1 MPCSGRS
8 LELQASPDVA
18 GRKKKE
24 GKICQSCA
32 VLAQTPSEGQRKR
45 GEGLTEEVWG
55 GGVHCIWAFLILI
68 LILILILSSLC
79 LLCTPTALAT
89 LPVPLL
95 VVPFRP
101 LPWF

>member
-1 MPCSGRS
+1 MPHFGKS
-8 LELQASPDVA
+8 LELQASPDAA

-32 VLAQTPSEGQRKR
+32 VLAQTPSEGQRKW

-68 LILILILSSLC
+68 SHPFQLVPAMHPYSSGH
-79 LLCTPTALAT
+79 TTST
-89 LPVPLL
+89 TTSGT
-95 VVPFRP
+95 F
-101 LPWF
+101 

>member
-1 MPCSGRS
+1 MPLFGKS
-8 LELQASPDVA
+8 LELQASPDAA

-32 VLAQTPSEGQRKR
+32 VLAQTPSEGQRKW

-55 GGVHCIWAFLILI
+55 GGVHCIWAF

>member
-1 MPCSGRS
+1 MPLFGKS
-8 LELQASPDVA
+8 LELQASPDAA

-32 VLAQTPSEGQRKR
+32 VLAQTPSEGQRKW

-55 GGVHCIWAFLILI
+55 GGVHCIWAF

-95 VVPFRP
+95 VVPLRP